1 MDLKEIEK
9 EVNRQA
15 AIDCFKILLIGAVIT
30 AGLIFGLIAAGN
42 CSIHK
47 SERELIEKV
56 HSYNTITVNGEVFE
70 TSEVVNIDIQVN
82 YYANDTMIFSMSDGT
97 EIAAPEGSWTLKK

>member
-15 AIDCFKILLIGAVIT
+15 TIECLKIFLIGIVVIV
-30 AGLIFGLIAAGN
+30 GLISGLIIIGN
-42 CSIHK
+42 YSDHK
-47 SERELIEKV
+47 SERELSEKV

-70 TSEVVNIDIQVN
+70 TSEIVNIDIQVN
-82 YYANDTMIFSMSDGT
+82 YYANDTIIFSMSDGT
-97 EIAAPEGSWTLKK
+97 VIAAQEGGWTLKK